1 MPLRLQ
7 AQQRQIVRTIVHFP
21 LLALLAVPA
30 LAYAARPFVTDD
42 ARIVDE
48 GGYQI
53 ETFIKQQRNFNE
65 TEYWFLPAMNPE
77 GLGPVELTVG
87 GIWVNS
93 SINNDT
99 ASGIAQA
106 KTLIKPLE
114 TNGYGLALTVGVQ
127 RLVPQDPG
135 PAETN
140 PFINGIASFSLASD
154 AVVIHTNLGARW
166 DDTANRTRKGGG
178 IGAEVRLHERLYGIV
193 ETFGE
198 QGQQATRHAGLR
210 IWVVPNRVQVD
221 STLGFQRADPDRKFF
236 TVGLRLLW

>member
-1 MPLRLQ
+1 
-7 AQQRQIVRTIVHFP
+7 VRTIVHLL
-21 LLALLAVPA
+21 LLALFAMPSLAQ
-30 LAYAARPFVTDD
+30 AARPFVTDD

-48 GGYQI
+48 GSYQI

-65 TEYWFLPAMNPE
+65 TEYWFLPAVNPW
-77 GLGPVELTVG
+77 GRVELTVG
-87 GIWVNS
+87 GIWINS
-93 SINNDT
+93 SVNKDT
-99 ASGIAQA
+99 TSLVAQA

-114 TNGYGLALTVGVQ
+114 TNGYGLALTVGVL
-127 RLVPQDPG
+127 RMVPQDPG

-140 PFINGIASFSLASD
+140 PFVNGIASFSLAND

-178 IGAEVRLHERLYGIV
+178 LGAEIRLNERLYGIV
-193 ETFGE
+193 ETYGE

-210 IWVVPNRVQVD
+210 VWVVPNRVQID
-221 STLGFQRADPDRKFF
+221 STLGFQQADPDRKFF

>member
-1 MPLRLQ
+1 M
-7 AQQRQIVRTIVHFP
+7 RTIVHLP
-21 LLALLAVPA
+21 LLALLSVPS
-30 LAYAARPFVTDD
+30 LAEAARPFVTDD

-65 TEYWFLPAMNPE
+65 TEYWFLPATNPW
-77 GLGPVELTVG
+77 GRVELTVG

-93 SINNDT
+93 SLNKDT
-99 ASGIAQA
+99 SSLVAQA

-114 TNGYGLALTVGVQ
+114 TNGYGLALTVGAL
-127 RLVPQDPG
+127 RMVPQDPG

-140 PFINGIASFSLASD
+140 PFVNGIASFSLAND
-154 AVVIHTNLGARW
+154 AVVLHTNLGARW

-178 IGAEVRLHERLYGIV
+178 IGAEIRLRERLYGIV
-193 ETFGE
+193 ETYGE

-210 IWVVPNRVQVD
+210 VWVVPNRVQID
-221 STLGFQRADPDRKFF
+221 STLGFQQADPDRKFF

>member
-1 MPLRLQ
+1 M
-7 AQQRQIVRTIVHFP
+7 RTIVHLL
-21 LLALLAVPA
+21 LLALFAMPSLAQ
-30 LAYAARPFVTDD
+30 AARPFVTDD

-48 GGYQI
+48 GSYQI

-65 TEYWFLPAMNPE
+65 TEYWFLPAVNPW
-77 GLGPVELTVG
+77 GRVELTVG
-87 GIWVNS
+87 GIWINS
-93 SINNDT
+93 SVNKDT
-99 ASGIAQA
+99 TSLVAQA

-114 TNGYGLALTVGVQ
+114 TNGYGLALTVGVL
-127 RLVPQDPG
+127 RMVPQDPG

-140 PFINGIASFSLASD
+140 PFVNGIASFSLAND

-178 IGAEVRLHERLYGIV
+178 LGAEIRLNERLYGIV
-193 ETFGE
+193 ETYGE

-210 IWVVPNRVQVD
+210 VWVVPNRVQID
-221 STLGFQRADPDRKFF
+221 STLGFQQADPDRKFF

>member
-1 MPLRLQ
+1 
-7 AQQRQIVRTIVHFP
+7 VRTIVHFP
-21 LLALLAVPA
+21 LLVLLALPS
-30 LAYAARPFVTDD
+30 LAQAARPFVTDD

-48 GGYQI
+48 GSYQI

-65 TEYWFLPAMNPE
+65 TEYWFLPAANPW
-77 GLGPVELTVG
+77 GRIELTVG
-87 GIWVNS
+87 GIWINS
-93 SINNDT
+93 SVNKDT
-99 ASGIAQA
+99 TSLVAQA

-114 TNGYGLALTVGVQ
+114 TNGYGLALTVGVL
-127 RLVPQDPG
+127 RMVPQDPG

-140 PFINGIASFSLASD
+140 PFVNGIASFSLAND

-178 IGAEVRLHERLYGIV
+178 LGAEIRLNERLYGIV
-193 ETFGE
+193 ETYGE

-210 IWVVPNRVQVD
+210 VWVVPNRVQID
-221 STLGFQRADPDRKFF
+221 STLGFQQADPDRKFF

>member
-1 MPLRLQ
+1 
-7 AQQRQIVRTIVHFP
+7 VRTIVHLP
-21 LLALLAVPA
+21 LLVLLALPSFAQ
-30 LAYAARPFVTDD
+30 AARPFVTDD

-65 TEYWFLPAMNPE
+65 TEYWFLPAINPW
-77 GLGPVELTVG
+77 GRVELTAG

-93 SINNDT
+93 SVNKDT
-99 ASGIAQA
+99 TSLVAQA

-114 TNGYGLALTVGVQ
+114 TNGYGLALTVGVL
-127 RLVPQDPG
+127 RMVPQDPG

-140 PFINGIASFSLASD
+140 PFVNGIASFSLAND

-178 IGAEVRLHERLYGIV
+178 LGAEIRLNERVYGIV
-193 ETFGE
+193 ETYGE
-198 QGQQATRHAGLR
+198 QGQQATRHVGLR
-210 IWVVPNRVQVD
+210 VWVVPNRVQMD
-221 STLGFQRADPDRKFF
+221 STLGFQQADPDRKFF